1 MVKISLIEKKEKN
14 LFVKW
19 SDGEKS
25 NFNYLWLRDN
35 CPTAHDKNSNH
46 RMFNIL
52 DVPLDI
58 EAKKCKINDDG
69 KLEVVWSVGNHTSY
83 YDQEW
88 LRKNCYTINNKK
100 KYLSPYQ
107 LWDCSLQKNLESISI
122 EHDEIIETEEGL
134 IKWLELLHHKG
145 IAIVKNS
152 PTEDRSAFKV
162 LNRISHI
169 RETFFKTPFEVLN
182 IPKPNNS
189 AYTAHALRNHMDLPW
204 FENPPGYQFLHWLI
218 NSAKGGDSS
227 AVDAFAVANYLRNNE
242 KEIFETLVKIPL
254 KFRDKDYTQEAHRS
268 FYAPAISLT
277 KDGDFNDIRFS
288 VATMDALDC
297 HPDLMKEVYEAH
309 HRFGNLLH
317 DDKFQ
322 IKFRLVPGDIFS
334 FNNRR
339 ILHGRTEYDPNSGN
353 RHLQGYY
360 MDRDEIIGILS
371 FLKKSRKKFYFNQGF
386 HLSGLLSNHSATTS
400 FTGLFLISTSTNILA
415 WSIFCKDMFSKNLL
429 ASAFSAFANTAGLP

>member
-1 MVKISLIEKKEKN
+1 MVKISLIEKKENN

-52 DVPLDI
+52 EVPLDI

-69 KLEVVWSVGNHTSY
+69 KLEVVWSAGNHTSY

-107 LWDCSLQKNLESISI
+107 LWNCSLQKNLESISI

-134 IKWLELLHHKG
+134 IKWLELLHYKG

-152 PTEDRSAFKV
+152 PTKDKSAFKV
-162 LNRISHI
+162 LNRISHT

-204 FENPPGYQFLHWLI
+204 FENPPGYQFLHCLI

-227 AVDAFAVANYLRNNE
+227 AVDAFAVANYLKNNE

-339 ILHGRTEYDPNSGN
+339 ILHGRTEYDPNSGS

-360 MDRDEIIGILS
+360 MDRDEIIGRLS
-371 FLKKSRKKFYFNQGF
+371 FLKNLNKKKA
-386 HLSGLLSNHSATTS
+386 L
-400 FTGLFLISTSTNILA
+400 
-415 WSIFCKDMFSKNLL
+415 
-429 ASAFSAFANTAGLP
+429 